1 MRKKFTDERMDGGWY
16 TKNRNLVAESYP
28 GCYGIAGFKVSLKQ
42 ADCFM

>member
-1 MRKKFTDERMDGGWY
+1 MRKKFTDEWMDGGWY

-28 GCYGIAGFKVSLKQ
+28 RCYGIAGVKASLKQ